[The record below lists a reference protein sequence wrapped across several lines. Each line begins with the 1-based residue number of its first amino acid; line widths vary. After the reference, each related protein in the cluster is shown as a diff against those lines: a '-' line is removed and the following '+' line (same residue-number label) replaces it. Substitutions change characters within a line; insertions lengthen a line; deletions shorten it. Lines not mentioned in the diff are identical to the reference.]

1 MIKNPVDYKI
11 KNIKRKIFYILK
23 DPIMHLVFT
32 IKTFSVIL
40 FFFSDDYIRI
50 NNIDFNVNLNL
61 LLSLPG
67 FGWVV

>member
-32 IKTFSVIL
+32 IKTFSVI
-40 FFFSDDYIRI
+40 FFFFQMII
-50 NNIDFNVNLNL
+50 LEL
-61 LLSLPG
+61 TT
-67 FGWVV
+67 